1 MTRRTLLSFVVLAA
15 ATTPALGQG
24 KGKRKGSGQG
34 NQRSGINASI
44 NIFLGNDRRVI
55 GDWISSR
62 PMGSLPPG
70 LANRESLPPGL
81 QKQLAKNGQLPRG
94 LEKRMTS
101 FPAELNNRLSPL
113 QSGLG
118 RIFIHGRAVIFNR
131 ETRVILDV
139 FLP

>member
-15 ATTPALGQG
+15 ATTPVLGQG

-34 NQRSGINASI
+34 NQRSGIDASVD
-44 NIFLGNDRRVI
+44 IFIGNDRRVI
-55 GDWISSR
+55 GDWVSSR
-62 PMGSLPPG
+62 PTGSLPTG

-81 QKQLAKNGQLPRG
+81 QKQLTKNGQLPRG

-113 QSGLG
+113 QSGLA
-118 RIFIHGRAVIFNR
+118 RIFIHGRAVI
-131 ETRVILDV
+131 LDV

>member
-1 MTRRTLLSFVVLAA
+1 
-15 ATTPALGQG
+15 
-24 KGKRKGSGQG
+24 
-34 NQRSGINASI
+34 
-44 NIFLGNDRRVI
+44 
-55 GDWISSR
+55 
-62 PMGSLPPG
+62 
-70 LANRESLPPGL
+70 L

-113 QSGLG
+113 ESGLA

-131 ETRVILDV
+131 ETRVILDI